1 MKFLAHRRRRPWVA
15 VALLAMALLVVGGGY
30 AAVSSTAPAEA
41 AMGSQTQVEEGKRL
55 FLEGCSAC
63 HGLEAQGTANG
74 PSLIGVGAASVHFQ
88 VATGRMPLAAPGAQA
103 PAKNVIYTDEEIAA
117 MSAWVASLAPGP
129 AIPTAEQLDF
139 ADADVAEG
147 GVLFRINCAQCHQAA
162 GGGGALTQGKYAPSL
177 MNATPQEIYE
187 AMLTGPQNMPV
198 FSDATL
204 PVEEKQQII
213 AYIDSLQNAS
223 SPGGLSLG
231 RLGPVVE
238 GLFMWTAVFAALIA
252 AAVWIGIKA
261 R

>member
-1 MKFLAHRRRRPWVA
+1 M
-15 VALLAMALLVVGGGY
+15 
-30 AAVSSTAPAEA
+30 
-41 AMGSQTQVEEGKRL
+41 
-55 FLEGCSAC
+55 
-63 HGLEAQGTANG
+63 
-74 PSLIGVGAASVHFQ
+74 
-88 VATGRMPLAAPGAQA
+88 AAPGAQA
-103 PAKNVIYTDEEIAA
+103 PSKEVIYTDEQIAA

-129 AIPTAEQLDF
+129 AIPSAEQLDF

-177 MNATPQEIYE
+177 MDATPQEIYE
-187 AMLTGPQNMPV
+187 AMLTGPQSMPV
-198 FSDATL
+198 FSDETL
-204 PVEEKQQII
+204 PVEEKQQIL
-213 AYIDSLQNAS
+213 AYIDSLQEAP
-223 SPGGLSLG
+223 SPGGMSLG